1 VNGNMKN
8 PIDQAIS
15 HFDQALRAVR
25 GSIGKTTRPSPA
37 KNIEP
42 DALSEKE
49 RLEAVRLMRVNHCGE
64 VCAQALYQGQAIVAK
79 SPEVANHMRQ
89 AAIEEIDH
97 LSWTEDRI
105 HELDGRVSYLNPLW
119 YAASFGMG
127 AVTGMLGD
135 KINLGFVAATEDQV
149 AKHLDDHLTKLPEQ
163 DTKSRAILGQMKA
176 DELTHKEMALAAGG
190 TEFPAPIKMGMRIIS
205 DLMTKTTYWL

>member
-1 VNGNMKN
+1 MNGNMKN

-15 HFDQALRAVR
+15 HFDQALRAVS

-37 KNIEP
+37 KDIEP
-42 DALSEKE
+42 DSLSEQE

-89 AAIEEIDH
+89 AAIEEVDH

-105 HELDGRVSYLNPLW
+105 NELDGRVSYLNPLW

-149 AKHLDDHLTKLPEQ
+149 AKHLDDHLTKLPGQ
-163 DTKSRAILGQMKA
+163 DIKSRAVLSQMKT

-190 TEFPAPIKMGMRIIS
+190 AEFPAPIKMGMRMIS
-205 DLMTKTTYWL
+205 DLMTRTTYWL

>member
-1 VNGNMKN
+1 
-8 PIDQAIS
+8 
-15 HFDQALRAVR
+15 
-25 GSIGKTTRPSPA
+25 
-37 KNIEP
+37 
-42 DALSEKE
+42 
-49 RLEAVRLMRVNHCGE
+49 MRVNHCGE